1 MPICLLIVYGYFCS
15 ATAELSSCNRFYD
28 PQNLNI
34 LGFIGYKLPM
44 PALDY
49 SLGANFSSEHDLVLL
64 VIPFMPTSPPNSGWG
79 LFLAPSIPG

>member
-1 MPICLLIVYGYFCS
+1 
-15 ATAELSSCNRFYD
+15 
-28 PQNLNI
+28 
-34 LGFIGYKLPM
+34 M